1 MSGLQS
7 DIQDKVCVNS
17 LFVRKKMWLDW
28 LIEAKKEGFITLD
41 EISVEVLNSSQK
53 MAFKKKGRNGAFIN
67 LNRAIGR
74 AVPQY
79 DVDYLPKPSAKT
91 VVDYMQNRVQ
101 QFLGRHKSLWW
112 MVKLLKMDTS
122 KLK

>member
-1 MSGLQS
+1 
-7 DIQDKVCVNS
+7 
-17 LFVRKKMWLDW
+17 MWLDW
-28 LIEAKKEGFITLD
+28 LIEAKKEGCITLD

-53 MAFKKKGRNGAFIN
+53 MAYKKKGRNGAFIN
-67 LNRAIGR
+67 LNQAIGR
-74 AVPQY
+74 AVPEY
-79 DVDYLPKPSAKT
+79 DVDYLPKPTVKT

-101 QFLGRHKSLWW
+101 QYLGSHKCLWW